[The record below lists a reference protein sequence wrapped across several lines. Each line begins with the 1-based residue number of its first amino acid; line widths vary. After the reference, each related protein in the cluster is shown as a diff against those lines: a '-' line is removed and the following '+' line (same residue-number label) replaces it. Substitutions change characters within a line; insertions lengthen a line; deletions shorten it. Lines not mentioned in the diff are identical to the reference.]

1 MMTPLEIVQMIL
13 AVITMT
19 SFQELAE
26 STILTISRLLR
37 LAVHAVADLQEEI
50 IQDLEEREDQCFT
63 NLEVPFPCLLKH
75 SHTVLQKAQMLEKI

>member
-1 MMTPLEIVQMIL
+1 MMTPLEIVPMIL

-19 SFQELAE
+19 SLQELAV

-37 LAVHAVADLQEEI
+37 LAVLAVVDLQEEI
-50 IQDLEEREDQCFT
+50 IQEEEEKEDQCFT

-75 SHTVLQKAQMLEKI
+75 SHTVFQKAQMLEKT

>member
-63 NLEVPFPCLLKH
+63 NLEVPSPCLLKH
-75 SHTVLQKAQMLEKI
+75 SPMVLQKAQMLEKI